1 MKESIG
7 AKTFL
12 YPCPAVAVG
21 TYDANGKPNM
31 MAVAWTGVVNG
42 RPASLSISVRK
53 QTYTYGNLM
62 AKQAFTVNIASQEY
76 LEQLDYF
83 GKTSGR
89 DTDKF
94 AETGLTPVR
103 SELVDAPYV
112 KEFPVIL
119 ECKVIKA
126 DDLGLHTIFIAEIV
140 DVKVDAD
147 CLDEYHLPLTKKIN
161 PVAYVPGDGTYYALG
176 EALLVRKRS

>member
-12 YPCPAVAVG
+12 YPCPAVGVA
-21 TYDANGKPNM
+21 TYDADGKANVM
-31 MAVAWTGVVNG
+31 TVAWAGVVNG
-42 RPASLSISVRK
+42 NPASLSISVRK
-53 QTYTYGNLM
+53 ETYTYGNLM
-62 AKQAFTVNIASQEY
+62 AKKAFTVNIPSQKY

-94 AETGLTPVR
+94 AETDLTPVR
-103 SELVDAPYV
+103 SELVDAPYI
-112 KEFPVIL
+112 KEFPVNI

-126 DDLGLHTIFIAEIV
+126 EDLGLHTIFIAEIV
-140 DVKVDAD
+140 DVKVDDD

-161 PVAYVPGDGTYYALG
+161 PIAYIPGDGTYYALG
-176 EALLVRKRS
+176 EALLVRKRN

>member
-7 AKTFL
+7 SKTFL
-12 YPCPAVAVG
+12 YPCPAVGVG
-21 TYDANGKPNM
+21 TYDAQGKPNV

-42 RPASLSISVRK
+42 NPASISISVRK
-53 QTYTYGNLM
+53 ETHTYGNLM
-62 AKQAFTVNIASQEY
+62 AKMAFTINIASQKY
-76 LEQLDYF
+76 LEQLDLF

-94 AETGLTPVR
+94 AQTGLTPVR
-103 SELVDAPYV
+103 SEFVDAPYV

-126 DDLGLHTIFIAEIV
+126 EDLGLHTIFIAEIE

-147 CLDEYHLPLTKKIN
+147 CLDEHHLPITKKIN
-161 PVAYVPGDGTYYALG
+161 PIAYVPGDGTYYALG
-176 EALLVRKRS
+176 EPLSTRKKA